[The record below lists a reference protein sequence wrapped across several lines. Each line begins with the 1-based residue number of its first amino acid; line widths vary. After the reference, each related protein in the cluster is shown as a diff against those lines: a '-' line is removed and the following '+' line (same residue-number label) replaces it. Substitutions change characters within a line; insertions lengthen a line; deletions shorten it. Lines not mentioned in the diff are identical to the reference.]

1 MPEFLEEYTPEKVA
15 EITGIPEADIRQA
28 AQWIGEAEN
37 WMSCWT
43 MGLNQSTHGTW
54 NTNAICNL
62 HLATGAICRPG
73 SGPFS
78 LTGQPNAMGGREMGY
93 MGPGLPGQRSVLA
106 ADDRAFIEDLWEL
119 PEGSIRT
126 EVGTGTVDMFERMVA
141 GDIKACWI
149 ICTNPVATVANRRTV
164 IEGLEAADLV
174 ITQDVFLDTETNG
187 YADILLPGAL
197 WAESDS
203 VMINSERNLTLLQQA
218 VDPVGQ
224 ALPDWQIIAR
234 VACEMGYAD
243 AFTYESSE
251 DVFEEIKRTWNP
263 KTGYDLRGVSYGRL
277 RETPVQWPSPPGN
290 RTDRNPIRYVNDGVS
305 QNLLSA
311 PDGSLPRLAFATASG
326 KAAFFPRP
334 HMLPAEMPDDDYPL
348 VLNTGAC
355 STSGTP

>member
-1 MPEFLEEYTPEKVA
+1 
-15 EITGIPEADIRQA
+15 
-28 AQWIGEAEN
+28 
-37 WMSCWT
+37 
-43 MGLNQSTHGTW
+43 
-54 NTNAICNL
+54 
-62 HLATGAICRPG
+62 
-73 SGPFS
+73 
-78 LTGQPNAMGGREMGY
+78 
-93 MGPGLPGQRSVLA
+93 
-106 ADDRAFIEDLWEL
+106 
-119 PEGSIRT
+119 
-126 EVGTGTVDMFERMVA
+126 MFERMVA

-164 IEGLEAADLV
+164 IEGLEAAELV

-243 AFTYESSE
+243 AFTYDSSE

-263 KTGYDLRGVSYGRL
+263 KTGYDLRGISYDRL

-290 RTDRNPIRYVNDGVS
+290 RTDRNPLRYVNDGVS
-305 QNLLSA
+305 QKLLSA
-311 PDGSLPRLAFATASG
+311 PDGSLPPARVRHRERQGRL
-326 KAAFFPRP
+326 
-334 HMLPAEMPDDDYPL
+334 LPAPAHAARRDARRRLPVRPQHRSPAAPVAHDDEDGQGGEAQQAELRP
-348 VLNTGAC
+348 VRRDQ
-355 STSGTP
+355 SG